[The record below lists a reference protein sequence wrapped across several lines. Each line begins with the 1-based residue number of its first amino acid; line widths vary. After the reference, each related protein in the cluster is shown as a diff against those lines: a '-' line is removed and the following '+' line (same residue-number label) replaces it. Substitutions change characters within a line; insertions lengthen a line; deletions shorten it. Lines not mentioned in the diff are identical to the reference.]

1 MFHQVHV
8 NPEHRDLLCFPWWEE
23 NDLSKD
29 PVDYR
34 MTVHLFGM
42 MSSPSCANFALKQTT
57 IDFEGEYSE
66 QAANFMRN
74 NFYEDDGLKTIATA
88 VAAVELMKNVKA
100 ICHQGGF
107 NLDKFLSNSKEV
119 IKNIP
124 KSDRAEGVKEI
135 DLDLDTLT

>member
-1 MFHQVHV
+1 
-8 NPEHRDLLCFPWWEE
+8 
-23 NDLSKD
+23 
-29 PVDYR
+29 
-34 MTVHLFGM
+34 MTVHLFGT

-66 QAANFMRN
+66 QAANFMQN

-88 VAAVELMKNVKA
+88 ASAVELMKSVKA